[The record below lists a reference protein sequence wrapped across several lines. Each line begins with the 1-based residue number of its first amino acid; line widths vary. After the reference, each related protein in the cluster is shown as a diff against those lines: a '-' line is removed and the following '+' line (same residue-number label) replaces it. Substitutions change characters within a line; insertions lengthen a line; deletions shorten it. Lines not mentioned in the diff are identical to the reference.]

1 MTAPG
6 QQFYN
11 LAMQITALPT
21 RLFALSLSLMPLLC
35 GHAHA
40 QAVPA
45 STATQTSAAPAP
57 DAPAPKSR
65 EQLSERI
72 HLEDSGSVIDEV
84 RIGGETKSIHVQPKG
99 GMPAY
104 QIAPVSGERSWKV
117 LGF

>member
-1 MTAPG
+1 MTAAVW
-6 QQFYN
+6 QFYN
-11 LAMQITALPT
+11 LPMQITALPT

-35 GHAHA
+35 GLAQA

-45 STATQTSAAPAP
+45 STAAQAPTASAPSTS
-57 DAPAPKSR
+57 APKSR
-65 EQLSERI
+65 EQLTERI

-84 RIGGETKSIHVQPKG
+84 RIGGETKSINVQPKG

-104 QIAPVSGERSWKV
+104 QVAPVSGERSWKV